1 MLMVLLAI
9 LYLFSLWSIGSYYVS
24 CHLSVI
30 SQSENVSWKLLLNIG
45 EQGLGFFLN
54 FFFKRIKDG
63 QLISLNRPHAS
74 IP

>member
-30 SQSENVSWKLLLNIG
+30 SQSENLSWKLLLNIG
-45 EQGLGFFLN
+45 EQGLSFFL

-74 IP
+74 NP